1 MIWTVAFWK
10 GAGERALKTFF
21 EVFVPT
27 TIVAL
32 GATAE
37 GVLDAWTAPWL
48 AALQTGFG
56 LALGAVA
63 ISVLISLGN
72 ANFTAGGEVPEADVN
87 YLPREVHT
95 YYGPRDDDAATGNR
109 E

>member
-1 MIWTVAFWK
+1 VIWTVAFWK
-10 GAGERALKTFF
+10 GAGERALKTFL

-48 AALQTGFG
+48 AAVQTGVG
-56 LALGAVA
+56 LALGATA

-72 ANFTAGGEVPEADVN
+72 VNFTAGDASLPEPYESVTKYPDGTVTRYTNVPGGGDLE
-87 YLPREVHT
+87 
-95 YYGPRDDDAATGNR
+95 
-109 E
+109 